1 MLSKDESEAGVSE
14 SWIGWLRSW
23 DDKNGSQCT
32 CNVNRE
38 KYWNGSFYHKF
49 ISFCYIGL
57 IILLLLTSSVI
68 YVNLIIFL
76 HRCITRL
83 HASGPCKD
91 FRKFSIFGFQSNLDT
106 INATLLITLPS
117 IFFFLFTCLLTP
129 LENTNWRTSDSS
141 QSMLVMGVASS
152 DCLYS
157 NLFWYIHD
165 SSLRHQQALR
175 INANRFFSVKCWIWR
190 I

>member
-1 MLSKDESEAGVSE
+1 MWLRIKCTLYIEESALQSVAFKRRKRGRCKRILNSDAQQALPQ
-14 SWIGWLRSW
+14 LRSW

-32 CNVNRE
+32 CNVKRE

-57 IILLLLTSSVI
+57 IILLLLTSPVI

-117 IFFFLFTCLLTP
+117 IFISYLPAYWLL
-129 LENTNWRTSDSS
+129 
-141 QSMLVMGVASS
+141 
-152 DCLYS
+152 
-157 NLFWYIHD
+157 
-165 SSLRHQQALR
+165 
-175 INANRFFSVKCWIWR
+175 WR
-190 I
+190 IPIEDRAIVRNQCW

>member
-1 MLSKDESEAGVSE
+1 MTKSTC
-14 SWIGWLRSW
+14 LRLT
-23 DDKNGSQCT
+23 KKCKCT
-32 CNVNRE
+32 CNVKRE

-129 LENTNWRTSDSS
+129 LENTN
-141 QSMLVMGVASS
+141 
-152 DCLYS
+152 
-157 NLFWYIHD
+157 
-165 SSLRHQQALR
+165 
-175 INANRFFSVKCWIWR
+175 
-190 I
+190 